1 MKKPALLVLGAL
13 LLAFI
18 SLYFIIPQNITA
30 TSTVTVDAVDGNV
43 FKFLV
48 KKEAWPKWWPGEHMA
63 SDSNLFALN
72 GRLYT
77 IQKDANS
84 YIEVD
89 INTGKV
95 ELDGKINYLA
105 IDDVSTKITWEAVKQ
120 SSLNPF
126 TRVMEFMHIKDEQT
140 DMDSILNS
148 FKNFIQKDTNVYGLR
163 IKIVKL
169 TDENMLA
176 TNITTNAL
184 PSTDLLGKMIADLHQ
199 QIAAQNATETNKPI
213 LNITPTDSN
222 AYHVMVAIPINKIIK
237 PGANSVIN
245 NLVRGGNSMETE
257 VKGGRH
263 TIDNAF
269 AQMRAFQKDY
279 KLTGVAIPF
288 ELMVTDRIAQPDT
301 AKWVTKLYWPI
312 L

>member
-18 SLYFIIPQNITA
+18 SLYFIIPQYITA

-63 SDSNLFALN
+63 SDSNLFAFD

-77 IQKDANS
+77 IKKDANS
-84 YIEVD
+84 YIEVT
-89 INTGKV
+89 INTDKV
-95 ELDGKINYLA
+95 ELEGKINYLA
-105 IDDVSTKITWEAVKQ
+105 IDDASTKITWEAVKQ

-126 TRVMEFMHIKDEQT
+126 TRVAEFMHIKSEQN
-140 DMDSILNS
+140 DMDSILNA
-148 FKNFIQKDTNVYGLR
+148 FKEFIQKDANVYGLP
-163 IKIVKL
+163 IKIDKVK
-169 TDENMLA
+169 DGIMLA
-176 TNITTNAL
+176 TNTVSTTL
-184 PSTDLLGKMIADLHQ
+184 PTMETVYAMAADLRK
-199 QIAAQNATETNKPI
+199 QIAAQNAAETNKPM
-213 LNITPTDSN
+213 LNVTKADDTE
-222 AYHVMVAIPINKIIK
+222 YHIMVAIPINKVIT
-237 PGANSVIN
+237 PAANSVIN
-245 NLVRGGNSMETE
+245 KMVVGGNIMATE
-257 VKGGRH
+257 VKGGRN

-269 AQMRAFQKDY
+269 SQMRAFQKDY
-279 KLTGVAIPF
+279 KLTPVAMPF
-288 ELMVTDRIAQPDT
+288 ELMVTDRTAQPDT

>member
-63 SDSNLFALN
+63 SDSNLFAFD

-95 ELDGKINYLA
+95 ELEGKINYLA

-126 TRVMEFMHIKDEQT
+126 TRVSEFMHIKSEQN
-140 DMDSILNS
+140 DMDSLLNV
-148 FKNFIQKDTNVYGLR
+148 FKQFIQKDINVYGLP
-163 IKIVKL
+163 IKIDKVK
-169 TDENMLA
+169 DGIMLA
-176 TNITTNAL
+176 TNSVSTTPPTVETVYAMAAGL
-184 PSTDLLGKMIADLHQ
+184 RK
-199 QIAAQNATETNKPI
+199 QIAAQNAAETNKPM
-213 LNITPTDSN
+213 LNITKADDN
-222 AYHVMVAIPINKIIK
+222 EYHIMVAIPINKVIT
-237 PGANSVIN
+237 PAANSVIN
-245 NLVRGGNSMETE
+245 KMVVGGNIMTTE
-257 VKGGRH
+257 VKGGRN

-269 AQMRAFQKDY
+269 WQMRAFQKDY
-279 KLTGVAIPF
+279 KLTSVAMPF